1 VLLDAQPLRRPESTT
16 DPYVWMYDNSDVP
29 SYFVPAFVYVPGVS
43 NSADTLRVVL
53 ADDHHFF
60 REGLRGMLAEDGITV
75 VGEAAD
81 GDGAVALTREL
92 SPDVVVIDLE
102 MPGISGIDALR
113 HILASS
119 PETQVLVLTV
129 SAEEADVLAALSA
142 GACGYLL
149 KDARPD
155 HLVGGIRL
163 VAGGHAVLS
172 REVARALAAE
182 VQSST
187 HSEEVQTG
195 DSVALT
201 ARELE
206 VIRLI
211 ADGADNAAIGLEL
224 SISRHTV
231 KQYVTNILE
240 KTETQSRVQAAV
252 YAVRTGIV

>member
-1 VLLDAQPLRRPESTT
+1 
-16 DPYVWMYDNSDVP
+16 MYDNPGAP

-43 NSADTLRVVL
+43 ISADTLRVVL

-60 REGLRGMLAEDGITV
+60 REGLRGMLAADGISV
-75 VGEAAD
+75 IGEAAD
-81 GDGAVALTREL
+81 GDGAIALTREL
-92 SPDVVVIDLE
+92 SPDVVVIDLK
-102 MPGISGIDALR
+102 MPGVSGIDALR
-113 HILASS
+113 HIIASS
-119 PETQVLVLTV
+119 PETQVIVLTV
-129 SAEEADVLAALSA
+129 SADETDVLAALGA

-172 REVARALAAE
+172 RTVVRALAAQ
-182 VQSST
+182 VRSST
-187 HSEEVQTG
+187 PDEMKTG
-195 DSVALT
+195 DSALLT

-231 KQYVTNILE
+231 KQYVTNILK

-252 YAVRTGIV
+252 YAVRTGIA

>member
-1 VLLDAQPLRRPESTT
+1 
-16 DPYVWMYDNSDVP
+16 M
-29 SYFVPAFVYVPGVS
+29 PGV
-43 NSADTLRVVL
+43 
-53 ADDHHFF
+53 
-60 REGLRGMLAEDGITV
+60 
-75 VGEAAD
+75 
-81 GDGAVALTREL
+81 
-92 SPDVVVIDLE
+92 
-102 MPGISGIDALR
+102 SGIDALR
-113 HILASS
+113 HIIASS
-119 PETQVLVLTV
+119 PETQVIVLTV
-129 SAEEADVLAALSA
+129 SADETDVLAALGA

-172 REVARALAAE
+172 RTVVRALAAQ
-182 VQSST
+182 VRSST
-187 HSEEVQTG
+187 PDEMKTG
-195 DSVALT
+195 DSALLT

-252 YAVRTGIV
+252 YAVRTGIA